1 VILQESLQLVVANF
15 ETDSQVDDESSSYC
29 PAIVVDSY
37 HFFNVGSGV
46 DWDEDGIRVL
56 LITEYSVL
64 NFRGTLFITT
74 LKLVWVDLFHGYL
87 MIYLPNELL

>member
-1 VILQESLQLVVANF
+1 VILQKSLQFVVANF

-29 PAIVVDSY
+29 PSIVVDSY

-64 NFRGTLFITT
+64 NFRGTL
-74 LKLVWVDLFHGYL
+74 VWVDLFHGYL